1 MGSRRLKVAG
11 DPGVSPEPQA
21 SREHT
26 VGTRLVARHSTSG
39 GFHDHGQVSRKPGHK
54 TDWKA
59 WPRRPEQAGPQSRAN
74 TCGFAH
80 RSLGSR
86 VSGVFLALGVSSEH
100 QPQTALFLRVSG
112 QRGGGR
118 GPMSILRAL
127 GTKLITTCAPSGGHI
142 KRTHTHTHTHAH
154 RGMHTHR
161 HAHTRTHWHTCAHTG
176 TRVHTQTHAGAHTH
190 THT

>member
-1 MGSRRLKVAG
+1 MAG

-39 GFHDHGQVSRKPGHK
+39 GLHDHGQVSRKPGHK

-59 WPRRPEQAGPQSRAN
+59 WPRRPKQAGPQSRAN

-86 VSGVFLALGVSSEH
+86 VSGVSLALGVSIEH

-127 GTKLITTCAPSGGHI
+127 GTKLYNYLCPF
-142 KRTHTHTHTHAH
+142 RWTHKANTHTHTHAH